1 MKKKCS
7 NEQDARALVY
17 WLKGAF
23 FFAHEAALALL
34 REPRSTSPRVNR
46 HATIRAAVKTLSLS
60 ADLAV
65 VLVRLECAG
74 YEIEWEKRGYPLPK
88 IFETTTQAIPGQ
100 RRCGAPAWRAGAQTW
115 RCGAPLGN
123 ANAVRSGRY
132 TKEVRALFARLKVFE
147 AQVRAALILAET
159 EIAAGLA
166 LKELQRFGMD
176 ARVARRHHAPALGA
190 RLAAPVRHHAARRFD
205 DRN

>member
-74 YEIEWEKRGYPLPK
+74 YEIEWEKRGYPSRK
-88 IFETTTQAIPGQ
+88 SSKQ
-100 RRCGAPAWRAGAQTW
+100 RPRQFLAKGAAERPPGAPAHKLGAAVRLWATPTPSAAAATP
-115 RCGAPLGN
+115 RRSAPCSPASKFLKRKSAPL
-123 ANAVRSGRY
+123 
-132 TKEVRALFARLKVFE
+132 
-147 AQVRAALILAET
+147 
-159 EIAAGLA
+159 
-166 LKELQRFGMD
+166 
-176 ARVARRHHAPALGA
+176 
-190 RLAAPVRHHAARRFD
+190 
-205 DRN
+205 